1 MMKKMVAGLMLA
13 VAVATAAEGREWYE
27 GGTLHRGTVAE
38 WKAASERNRLATSAD
53 FAAITW
59 AARRAMLMNELEL
72 VRLQAEAIKACID
85 VAAVDDSFSHYDVA
99 QLGAA
104 CIGLLGLN
112 E

>member
-1 MMKKMVAGLMLA
+1 MMKKIVAGLVLA

-38 WKAASERNRLATSAD
+38 WNAATDRNKLATMAD
-53 FAAITW
+53 FAAITQ
-59 AARRAMLMNELEL
+59 AARRAMLMNEMEL

-85 VAAVDDSFSHYDVA
+85 VAVLDDSFSEYDVA